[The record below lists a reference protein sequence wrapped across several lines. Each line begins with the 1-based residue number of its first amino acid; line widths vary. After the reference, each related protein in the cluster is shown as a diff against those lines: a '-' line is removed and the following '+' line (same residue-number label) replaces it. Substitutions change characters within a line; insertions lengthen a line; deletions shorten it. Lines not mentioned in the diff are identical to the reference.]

1 LSFEFQNPHVI
12 EGRSNDGVSDSPIFN
27 ISGEEKT
34 KKKHS
39 RRPEPSRSPLVL
51 TFFVCLFFF
60 FVLDP
65 VYSNVAE
72 KPS

>member
-34 KKKHS
+34 KKNILADLNPQEV
-39 RRPEPSRSPLVL
+39 R
-51 TFFVCLFFF
+51 LF
-60 FVLDP
+60 
-65 VYSNVAE
+65 
-72 KPS
+72 